1 MSKKQ
6 INSFLKDLRKLQEK
20 HGVRIGFMT
29 VDDDGRQ
36 LCSCCGIEGNDP
48 LMKKHL
54 ELLYTALDQTVPEDA
69 R

>member
-6 INSFLKDLRKLQEK
+6 INSFIKDLQKLQDK

-29 VDDDGRQ
+29 VDDGRRQ
-36 LCSCCGIEGNDP
+36 LCSCCGIDGDDQ
-48 LMKKHL
+48 LMIEHL
-54 ELLYTALDQTVPEDA
+54 KLLYTTLDKTVPEDA